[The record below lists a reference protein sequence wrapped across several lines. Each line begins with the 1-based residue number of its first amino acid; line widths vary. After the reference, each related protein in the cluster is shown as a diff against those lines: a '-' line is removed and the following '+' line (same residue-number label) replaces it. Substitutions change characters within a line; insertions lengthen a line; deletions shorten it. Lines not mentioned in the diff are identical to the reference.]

1 MIIVNVC
8 SEVNTSSVEMNDHI
22 LSPVDSFILEY
33 RNKISEDQKQL
44 SETSR
49 RKNGISGSSREQR
62 NVQVEPLPNILVTDC
77 SNKENM
83 AKLVS
88 FHFSRSLDI
97 Y

>member
-1 MIIVNVC
+1 M
-8 SEVNTSSVEMNDHI
+8 SSVEMNDHI

-44 SETSR
+44 SEK

-62 NVQVEPLPNILVTDC
+62 NVQVQPLPNILVTDC